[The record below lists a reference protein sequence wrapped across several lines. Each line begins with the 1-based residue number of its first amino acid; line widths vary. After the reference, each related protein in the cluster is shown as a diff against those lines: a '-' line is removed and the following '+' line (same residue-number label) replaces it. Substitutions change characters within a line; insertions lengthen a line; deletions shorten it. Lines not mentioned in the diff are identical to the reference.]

1 MFLVEL
7 FLLFSPTTTTLAAAA
22 AAVARGGGAGGG
34 GRGGGG
40 GGGAFEQF
48 SFALSGGENA
58 LLVRFNDV
66 DHVGIVKRVAADDD
80 WPVGKRE
87 RHSICVHLRDR
98 STFEGYEYI
107 RYEYIRYE

>member
-1 MFLVEL
+1 MFLIEL

-22 AAVARGGGAGGG
+22 AAAVAARGGGAGGG

-87 RHSICVHLRDR
+87 RHSRDR
-98 STFEGYEYI
+98 STFEGEEYI
-107 RYEYIRYE
+107 RYEYIRGL

>member
-22 AAVARGGGAGGG
+22 AAAAVAARGGGAGGG

-87 RHSICVHLRDR
+87 RHSRDR
-98 STFEGYEYI
+98 STFEGEEYI
-107 RYEYIRYE
+107 